1 MLNIQRLFH
10 GLLRLRAK
18 ESKYVL
24 ASVVVV
30 LLYIMLVKVRF
41 VSPPMELSISDPV
54 SKTSLSIKDRTD
66 MFLQNIYL
74 VEKAKMEEKNGK
86 SRSKNVEIEE
96 SEKANEDDST
106 DSDNEDP
113 NKDLKQKEKERI
125 EKDFR
130 KDPCLSKTVL
140 EAKYSSTKLK
150 SFCGTHEI
158 SDDENYFLDLKCDD
172 IKYTPEDADSQL
184 EYTEARFLDD
194 NFDSLNE
201 YLRKSGYGSI
211 IAGEDAD
218 LDSYDFSS
226 LTDWYRFTGS
236 SVWLPDQKYHL
247 MVSRIVYSPN
257 KIPLV
262 SFIRLQ
268 LFDVN
273 WIEVK
278 GRRLR
283 YVDIDDNTLKTA
295 VLDYERT
302 KNETILDGISIKFP
316 NILDIKLDVESRS
329 DLLGPEDPRILY
341 NDIAEIHEPVA
352 VFNQDIRGRRTM
364 YATFPLRHTKPGH
377 KKEVLLLR
385 TSLMGD
391 YPFEKNWTPFFSN
404 ISPAPPPG
412 YKGWMYMFYG
422 LDPLRIFKCSLDTG
436 YCDVVQRNSKKT
448 DIDRG
453 GLLTSV
459 RGATSLRPVPRSIV
473 QRMLRRDGITDP
485 DYPLELWV
493 GFVKT
498 HIDDCGCGGMLYR
511 PNIMVLV
518 RQEMSFRIDLLS
530 SSLDF
535 GKDVMSWDD
544 LTSTYCDDGNNVLNA
559 NEISF
564 WHISEELPQDV
575 RPFDPSS
582 REIPK
587 YDDYMALTLSEA
599 DENVQVIFLRH
610 VLNYVLGSY
619 KHNKLILG
627 SRDVNGEVEERT
639 KRVEDCML
647 RSGIDYC
654 HEYAKT
660 HTKPKLDDAQP
671 SENEG

>member
-1 MLNIQRLFH
+1 MSMLNIQRLLH
-10 GLLRLRAK
+10 GALRLRAK

-24 ASVVVV
+24 AAVVVMFV
-30 LLYIMLVKVRF
+30 YIMLVKIQI
-41 VSPPMELSISDPV
+41 VSSPLEITISDTV
-54 SKTSLSIKDRTD
+54 SKTSLSIKDETD
-66 MFLQNIYL
+66 IFLDKLYQAD
-74 VEKAKMEEKNGK
+74 KAK
-86 SRSKNVEIEE
+86 
-96 SEKANEDDST
+96 SEKKNSKSAAKEVDVEEDKS
-106 DSDNEDP
+106 SDDAPSKDDGNEDP
-113 NKDLKQKEKERI
+113 KQREKYRI
-125 EKDFR
+125 EKEF
-130 KDPCLSKTVL
+130 KNDPCLSKTIL
-140 EAKYSSTKLK
+140 ESRYSSMKLK
-150 SFCGTHEI
+150 SFYGTHEL
-158 SDDENYFLDLKCDD
+158 SNDENYFLDLTCGD
-172 IKYTPEDADSQL
+172 IEYVPEDADSQL
-184 EYTEARFLDD
+184 EYTDSRLLDD
-194 NFDSLNE
+194 DFESLNQ
-201 YLRKSGYGSI
+201 YLRKTGYGSI

-247 MVSRIVYSPN
+247 MMSRIVYSPN

-268 LFDVN
+268 LFDPN
-273 WIEVK
+273 WKEIK

-283 YVDIDDNTLKTA
+283 YVDIDDKELKSA
-295 VLDYERT
+295 VVNYERT

-316 NILDIKLDVESRS
+316 NILDINLDVESRS

-341 NDIAEIHEPVA
+341 KSTGDVHEPVA
-352 VFNQDIRGRRTM
+352 VFNQDLRGRRTM

-377 KKEVLLLR
+377 KKETLMLR

-404 ISPAPPPG
+404 ISPPPPPG
-412 YKGWMYMFYG
+412 SRGWMYMFYA
-422 LDPLRIFKCSLDTG
+422 LDPLKIFKCDLDTG
-436 YCDVVQRNSKKT
+436 YCDIVQQNGKKT

-459 RGATSLRPVPRSIV
+459 RGATSLRSIPRKIV
-473 QRMLRRDGITDP
+473 QRMLRRDGILDP
-485 DYPLELWV
+485 DYPLEIWV

-498 HIDDCGCGGMLYR
+498 HIDECGCGAMLYR

-518 RQEMSFRIDLLS
+518 RQENSFRIDLLS
-530 SSLDF
+530 SSIDF

-564 WHISEELPQDV
+564 WHISDELPQDIQ
-575 RPFDPSS
+575 PFDPSAK
-582 REIPK
+582 EIPK

-599 DENVQVIFLRH
+599 DENVQVVFLRH
-610 VLNYVLGSY
+610 VLNYVLGFY
-619 KHNKLILG
+619 KHTKLVLS
-627 SRDVNGEVEERT
+627 SRDINGEIEERT

-647 RSGIDYC
+647 RSGIEYC
-654 HEYAKT
+654 HEYAKI
-660 HTKPKLDDAQP
+660 HTRPKSDEAP
-671 SENEG
+671 SSENGD